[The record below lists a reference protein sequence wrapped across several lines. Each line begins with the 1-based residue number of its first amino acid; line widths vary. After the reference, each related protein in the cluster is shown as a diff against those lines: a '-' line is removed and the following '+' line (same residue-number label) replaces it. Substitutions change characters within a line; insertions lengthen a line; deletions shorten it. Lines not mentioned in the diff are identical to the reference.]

1 VCFDLDS
8 APPIPHLHGGS
19 VTHRDLVLTAADGN
33 SFAAFEAYSGEGVG
47 VVVLPD
53 VRGLYSFYEELSLR
67 LAEHGAHA
75 VAIDYFGRTAGV
87 AKRSDDFDYMPEVR
101 ATTMTGVTADVKAAI
116 DHLRSDDAERRVFV
130 IGFCFGGSNSWYM
143 AAANLGLAGAIG
155 FYGHPDR
162 SGFPIGAPPV
172 LEVAKDFTCP
182 VLALQGGDDPGIPVE
197 ADERFRVAMA
207 EAGVDGEVVV
217 YPNAPHSFFDRKY
230 EEFAEESADAWKR
243 VVRFLGLPEAPNHD
257 TEHAV

>member
-1 VCFDLDS
+1 M
-8 APPIPHLHGGS
+8 
-19 VTHRDLVLTAADGN
+19 THRDLVLTSADGN
-33 SFAAFEAYSGEGVG
+33 SFAAFEADSGGGVG

-53 VRGLYSFYEELSLR
+53 VRGLYSFYEELCLR
-67 LAEHGAHA
+67 LAEHGTTA

-101 ATTMTGVTADVKAAI
+101 ATTLVGVTEDVTAAI
-116 DHLRSDDAERRVFV
+116 DHLRSADPERKVFV

-143 AAANLGLAGAIG
+143 AAADLGLAGAIG

-172 LEVAKDFTCP
+172 ITVARDFSCP
-182 VLALQGGDDPGIPVE
+182 VLALQGGNDPGIPIE
-197 ADERFRVAMA
+197 ADEGFRAAMA
-207 EAGVDGEVVV
+207 DAGVDGEVVV

-230 EEFAEESADAWKR
+230 EDFADESADAWMR
-243 VVRFLGLPEAPNHD
+243 VIRFLGLSEAPGHPTD
-257 TEHAV
+257 DSV